1 MENVDYSPAKKVRTT
16 KVFFIIFGVLC
27 LLAVLPLI
35 AEGFEIWAPVAFFG
49 IMFLLSGGVLEGF
62 AQIVETACEQSWD
75 IEQRYA
81 QKPEELMDDSEVQ

>member
-1 MENVDYSPAKKVRTT
+1 
-16 KVFFIIFGVLC
+16 
-27 LLAVLPLI
+27 
-35 AEGFEIWAPVAFFG
+35 
-49 IMFLLSGGVLEGF
+49 MFLLSGGVLEGF